1 MPPRILP
8 DSGMHRAMRHPSAAP
23 GILSG
28 PPARIA
34 LRHGIDLLADTVR
47 STLGP
52 TPRTVAVQDV
62 LSGRPIEVLDD
73 AATILRRIIEI
84 PDHYAN
90 MGAMMLRHATWKTFE
105 AVGDGGAT
113 TAVLFQVIMRHI
125 APYVAAGGD
134 PIALRRHLEQGLTTA
149 TAALRDQARPLDG
162 PDDIARAA
170 ETLCHDP
177 KLATMLGEIF
187 DIIGTD
193 GYLQVEDGYT
203 AGLERKYVEGVH
215 WGEGYVSP
223 YFNTDELMQEAR
235 LDLPMVLISDLR
247 LTQAEELVPL
257 LDRLVEAR
265 CPGLLLIADEVSGAA
280 LQLLLTNHRQGVL
293 RTMAVRAP
301 SHEPHRARI
310 LEDLAILT
318 GGRVVTKESGQRA
331 THVALSDLGRV
342 RQAWANDS
350 NFGFYGG
357 DADPAAVRR
366 RIVGVK
372 AELAAAATEEDQEQ
386 ARRRLGKLIGGVAIL
401 YVGALTTGQQQAR
414 KDLTRRTVTALRLAL
429 RDGVAPGGGAAY
441 LACQEAVRAQGSS
454 LSAGERV
461 VARALT
467 TALQEPL
474 AVIAANAGYD
484 QQTVVARVKFSP
496 PWCGFDAL
504 TGQFVDM
511 WSAGI
516 VDPVPVLQAA
526 LESAVSGAAMALTS
540 DVLVHMQAPLTKAK
554 P

>member
-1 MPPRILP
+1 MPPRISSNP
-8 DSGMHRAMRHPSAAP
+8 DMHMAMRRPSARP

-28 PPARIA
+28 PPARAA
-34 LRHGIDLLADTVR
+34 LRRGVDSLAETVR

-113 TAVLFQVIMRHI
+113 TAVLFQAIMRHI

-134 PIALRRHLEQGLTTA
+134 PVALRRHLERGLAVA

-162 PDDIARAA
+162 PDEIARAA

-177 KLATMLGEIF
+177 KLAVMLGEIF

-193 GYLQVEDGYT
+193 GYLQIEDGY
-203 AGLERKYVEGVH
+203 APCLERKYVEGVH
-215 WGEGYVSP
+215 WGEGYLSP
-223 YFNTDELMQEAR
+223 YFNTNELTQEAR
-235 LDLPMVLISDLR
+235 LELPLVLISDLR
-247 LTQAEELVPL
+247 LTQAEEILPL

-265 CPGLLLIADEVSGAA
+265 CPGLLLIADEVSGGA

-293 RTMAVRAP
+293 RSVAVTAP

-331 THVALSDLGRV
+331 AHVALSDLGRV

-357 DADPAAVRR
+357 DADPAVLRR
-366 RIVGVK
+366 RIAEVK
-372 AELAAAATEEDQEQ
+372 AELAAATTEDDQEQ
-386 ARRRLGKLIGGVAIL
+386 ARRRLGKLVGGVAIL
-401 YVGALTTGQQQAR
+401 YVGALTTGQQQTR
-414 KDLTRRTVTALRLAL
+414 KDLARRTATALRLAL
-429 RDGVAPGGGAAY
+429 RDGVAPGGGVAY
-441 LACQEAVRAQGSS
+441 LACQEALRAQGAP
-454 LSAGERV
+454 LSTDERV
-461 VARALT
+461 VARALSA
-467 TALQEPL
+467 ALQEPL
-474 AVIAANAGYD
+474 AVIAANAGYTH
-484 QQTVVARVKFSP
+484 QTVVARVKASP
-496 PWCGFDAL
+496 PWWGFDAL
-504 TGQFVDM
+504 TGQLVDM
-511 WSAGI
+511 WAAGI
-516 VDPVPVLQAA
+516 VDPVPVLRTA
-526 LESAVSGAAMALTS
+526 LESAVSGAAMALSS

>member
-1 MPPRILP
+1 
-8 DSGMHRAMRHPSAAP
+8 MRRPSARP
-23 GILSG
+23 GILFG
-28 PPARIA
+28 PPARAA
-34 LRHGIDLLADTVR
+34 LRRGVDSLAETVR

-113 TAVLFQVIMRHI
+113 TAVLFQAIMRHV
-125 APYVAAGGD
+125 APYVEAGGD
-134 PIALRRHLEQGLTTA
+134 AVALRRHLERGLAVA
-149 TAALRDQARPLDG
+149 TAALGDQARPLDG
-162 PDDIARAA
+162 PDEIARAA

-177 KLATMLGEIF
+177 ELAKMLGEIF

-193 GYLQVEDGYT
+193 GYLQIEDGY
-203 AGLERKYVEGVH
+203 APCLERKYVEGVH
-215 WGEGYVSP
+215 WGEGYLSP
-223 YFNTDELMQEAR
+223 YFNTDELAQEAR
-235 LDLPMVLISDLR
+235 LELPMVLISDLR
-247 LTQAEELVPL
+247 LTRAEELVPL
-257 LDRLVEAR
+257 LDHLVEAR
-265 CPGLLLIADEVSGAA
+265 CPGLLLIADEVSGGA

-293 RTMAVRAP
+293 RSVAVTAP

-331 THVALSDLGRV
+331 AHVALPDLGRV

-357 DADPAAVRR
+357 DADPAPVRR
-366 RIVGVK
+366 RIAEVK
-372 AELAAAATEEDQEQ
+372 AELAAATTEDDQEH
-386 ARRRLGKLIGGVAIL
+386 ARRRLGKLVGGVAIL
-401 YVGALTTGQQQAR
+401 YVGALTGGQQQAR
-414 KDLTRRTVTALRLAL
+414 KDLARRTATAVRLAL
-429 RDGVAPGGGAAY
+429 RDGVAPGGGVAY
-441 LACQEAVRAQGSS
+441 LACQEALQARGTP
-454 LSAGERV
+454 LSADERV
-461 VARALT
+461 VACALSA
-467 TALQEPL
+467 ALQEPL
-474 AVIAANAGYD
+474 AVIAANAGYTH
-484 QQTVVARVKFSP
+484 QIVVARVKASP
-496 PWCGFDAL
+496 PWWGFDAL

-516 VDPVPVLQAA
+516 VDPVPVLRTA
-526 LESAVSGAAMALTS
+526 LESAVSGAAMALSS

>member
-1 MPPRILP
+1 VLPRISSDP
-8 DSGMHRAMRHPSAAP
+8 DMHTALRRPSARP

-28 PPARIA
+28 PPARTA
-34 LRHGIDLLADTVR
+34 LRHGIDMLADIVR

-84 PDHYAN
+84 PDHYVN

-113 TAVLFQVIMRHI
+113 TAVLFQAIMRQL

-134 PIALRRHLEQGLTTA
+134 PIALRRHLEHGLGAA
-149 TAALRDQARPLDG
+149 TAALRGQARTLDG
-162 PDDIARAA
+162 PDAIARAA

-177 KLATMLGEIF
+177 ELATMLGEIF

-203 AGLERKYVEGVH
+203 AGLERTYVEGVH

-223 YFNTDELMQEAR
+223 YFNTDELTQEAR

-247 LTQAEELVPL
+247 LTQAEELLPL

-265 CPGLLLIADEVSGAA
+265 CPGLLLIADEVSGGA
-280 LQLLLTNHRQGVL
+280 LHLLLTNHRQGVL
-293 RTMAVRAP
+293 RTVAVRAP

-310 LEDLAILT
+310 LEDMAILT

-331 THVALSDLGRV
+331 AHVSLSDLGRV

-357 DADPAAVRR
+357 DADPTALRR
-366 RIVGVK
+366 RIAEVK
-372 AELAAAATEEDQEQ
+372 AELGAATSEDDQEH
-386 ARRRLGKLIGGVAIL
+386 ARRRLGKLVGGVAIL
-401 YVGALTTGQQQAR
+401 YVGALTAGQQQTR
-414 KDLTRRTVTALRLAL
+414 KDLTRRTATALRLAL

-441 LACQEAVRAQGSS
+441 VACQEAVQVQASS
-454 LSAGERV
+454 LSTDGRV
-461 VARALT
+461 VARALA

-484 QQTVVARVKFSP
+484 QQTVVARVKTSP

-511 WSAGI
+511 WAASI
-516 VDPVPVLQAA
+516 VDPVPVLQTA
-526 LESAVSGAAMALTS
+526 LESAVSGAAMALAS